1 MPTLVTI
8 PYSHFCEKA
17 RWSLDWARVSF
28 EEQGHVP
35 GMHLRA
41 VARAKGKAG
50 SVPVLMLDGDGVLD
64 DSTQIV
70 RWADSR
76 ASSDR
81 KLFPSGGQEL
91 EEALALERHLDL
103 DFAPHA
109 RRWVYFHVLPDR
121 AQTLRLFGIA
131 TPPGEHM
138 LARLG
143 FPFLRRIMRSRMN
156 IDEENSQ
163 KSYDRIRA
171 IFDEI
176 DARLADGR
184 PYLMGDRFGAVDIA
198 FAAFAAPLLH
208 PPEHPY
214 QKVPLEHLPPA
225 LADEMRELRERPA
238 GAFALWTYRERRR
251 VQH

>member
-8 PYSHFCEKA
+8 PFSHFCEKA
-17 RWSLDWARVSF
+17 RWALDWARVSY
-28 EEQGHVP
+28 EEEGHVP
-35 GMHLRA
+35 GMHRRA
-41 VARAKGKAG
+41 VARAKGKPG
-50 SVPVLMLDGDGVLD
+50 SVPILLLDGEGVLD
-64 DSTQIV
+64 DSPQIV

-76 ASSDR
+76 ATSDR
-81 KLFPSGGQEL
+81 KLFPSGGREL
-91 EEALALERHLDL
+91 EEALTLERHLDL
-103 DFAPHA
+103 HLAPHT
-109 RRWVYFHVLPDR
+109 RRFAYFHILPDR
-121 AQTLRLFGIA
+121 ARTLRLFGVA
-131 TPPGEHM
+131 TPRGEHTLVR
-138 LARLG
+138 LA
-143 FPFLRRIMRSRMN
+143 FPLLRRFMRGKMS
-156 IDEENSQ
+156 IDEENAL
-163 KSYDRIRA
+163 KSRDRIRA

-214 QKVPLEHLPPA
+214 QKVPHEHLPPA